1 MSVTS
6 NMSSKPGGARP
17 SALACVECR
26 KRHLKCDA
34 ALPNCSRCLTAGIE
48 CVFTPSRR
56 GYRGPSKRK
65 CDAQHEGSQRP
76 TPSFERRTSD
86 TPDQAEQWRLLSA
99 SKDAVPTVH
108 DSYAFLETAAHDCL
122 AGSHTA
128 FDETGA
134 LPSQQQQQKQLP
146 ISFFDSSEELNQE
159 SDDPQLTNL
168 YYSNFH
174 AAHPILVPRAWYN
187 EQHYP
192 KYLTSVVQFIGSHF
206 STSVSSD
213 SLRNAVGKKLASAD
227 AHTSTMVQ
235 ALLLFSIALHSRNEA
250 KEAQENLARAVDL
263 ALELGMNRSCFAVLN
278 GHQQPIVEESI
289 RRTWWELFIV
299 DGYMAALHRKTGF
312 KSSQVDMGIALPCE
326 ETIFT
331 EGICPPNPPT
341 LAQFDGRLFA
351 DEEIQFSSFCYR
363 IEAVRILSRVL
374 AIAGADEVHEDQ
386 IQAVDNALAGWVHHL
401 PATKAD
407 IVNNFGEVDEMLF
420 QAHMIIQCSNIFL
433 HFPRSELLATLPGT
447 AEIVCAG
454 GGKQMCPATTL
465 HMHAVKATDA
475 SKELSNLAALR
486 VPVQKHTPF
495 FVCGL
500 VLSAIVQLSACSVH
514 ACHCME
520 QHRDRV
526 ALIIGI
532 LKSLSQHWTIAS
544 TVLQQVKKVGA
555 EVLQVRSTSRPND
568 IVVPESS
575 RDSGVDVSTGIEDIS
590 WLDLFDSQGL
600 TGFATFDAS
609 ASYAQHAP

>member
-1 MSVTS
+1 MSVTT
-6 NMSSKPGGARP
+6 NTSSKPGGARP

-34 ALPNCSRCLTAGIE
+34 TLPICSRCLSAGIE

-65 CDAQHEGSQRP
+65 CDAQHERSRRP
-76 TPSFERRTSD
+76 TPSLERGTSD
-86 TPDQAEQWRLLSA
+86 TLDQAEQWRLLSA
-99 SKDAVPTVH
+99 PKDASPTAS
-108 DSYAFLETAAHDCL
+108 DSYAFLETAANECL
-122 AGSHTA
+122 TST
-128 FDETGA
+128 
-134 LPSQQQQQKQLP
+134 LSPQQQQQQQLP
-146 ISFFDSSEELNQE
+146 IPLFDSSGELNQQD
-159 SDDPQLTNL
+159 DDPQLTNL

-187 EQHYP
+187 EQNYP
-192 KYLTSVVQFIGSHF
+192 MYLRNVVQFIGSHF
-206 STSVSSD
+206 SSSVSSD
-213 SLRNAVGKKLASAD
+213 SLRTAVGRKLANAD
-227 AHTSTMVQ
+227 AHTPTMVQ

-250 KEAQENLARAVDL
+250 KAAQETLARAVDL
-263 ALELGMNRSCFAVLN
+263 ALELGMNGSCFAVLN
-278 GHQQPIVEESI
+278 GRQQPIVEESI

-299 DGYMAALHRKTGF
+299 DGYMAALHRKASF
-312 KSSQVDMGIALPCE
+312 KTSHADMGIALPCE

-341 LAQFDGRLFA
+341 LAQFDERLFA

-374 AIAGADEVHEDQ
+374 AVASADGVHEDQ
-386 IQAVDNALAGWVHHL
+386 IQAVDNALAGWAHHL

-447 AEIVCAG
+447 AEIVCASR
-454 GGKQMCPATTL
+454 GKQMCPVTTS

-514 ACHCME
+514 ACHCIE

-526 ALIIGI
+526 TLIIGI

-555 EVLQVRSTSRPND
+555 EVLQVRVTSRLNN

-575 RDSGVDVSTGIEDIS
+575 RDSGVDVSAGIEDIS

-600 TGFATFDAS
+600 TSLATFDVSAS
-609 ASYAQHAP
+609 SYAQHAP